1 MSLSDFAVRAVWA
14 SNFCRNVW
22 SSLWRPANTYLC
34 IFLCSNFQTN
44 LISNYWV
51 HLDLFLFSLPSFMA
65 HDFLLISPF
74 HLNHQICWHFDCLNY
89 TLRRLCISAR
99 FVLISS
105 LSSLLS
111 VCWAFSLISV
121 FSFFLNMAQKILPF
135 LSLLGFLN
143 YFSILN
149 FVSLYSF
156 SIFYFINAESTLSM
170 SSCFVLGS
178 LLLLDYLLASSFSFL
193 LVLVFAVAQTKGI
206 THSR

>member
-51 HLDLFLFSLPSFMA
+51 HLDLFLFSLPSVMA

-99 FVLISS
+99 FVLTSF
-105 LSSLLS
+105 LSPLFS
-111 VCWAFSLISV
+111 VCWASSLCPV
-121 FSFFLNMAQKILPF
+121 FSFFLNMVQKILPF
-135 LSLLGFLN
+135 LSLLAF
-143 YFSILN
+143 LN

-156 SIFYFINAESTLSM
+156 SILYFINVESALSI
-170 SSCFVLGS
+170 SSCFVFGS
-178 LLLLDYLLASSFSFL
+178 LLLLDYLFASSFSFL